1 MPSITPG
8 TPLHSFLD
16 AICKAASEVFSQALG
31 AGWSVEIDSR
41 EIDSTNPASPIG
53 TSVAAFQIS
62 TSGGLQGPASI
73 QVGVPDAL
81 LMAQKFLQEP
91 PDPSAELNKDRK
103 DALEELLR
111 QVAGLAATTLK
122 SLFGETKLE
131 VSSIEPPTWQG
142 VDVPLVASE
151 AASERRSLELRLSPE
166 LLASVSSTRVSSTSM
181 SSTKAAP
188 GTDLAANS
196 EASSAA
202 VTHEPNFD
210 LLLGVNLNLTLRF
223 GQRVL
228 PLREILDLTSGSVIE
243 LDREV
248 EEPADLLL
256 GDKLIARGEVV
267 IVDGNYGIRI
277 TEVADARQR
286 IGTL

>member
-1 MPSITPG
+1 
-8 TPLHSFLD
+8 LHSFLD
-16 AICKAASEVFSQALG
+16 AVRAATSNVFSQALG
-31 AGWSVEIDSR
+31 ATWSVDIDTTEAARSA
-41 EIDSTNPASPIG
+41 D
-53 TSVAAFQIS
+53 TSVVCYQLLL
-62 TSGGLQGPASI
+62 SGGLQGNVSI
-73 QVGVPDAL
+73 QFGAGDAL
-81 LMAQKFLQEP
+81 RLAQKFLAESI
-91 PDPSAELNKDRK
+91 DPSAELNQDRK
-103 DALEELLR
+103 EALLELLR

-122 SLFGETKLE
+122 GLFSETKLD
-131 VSSIEPPTWQG
+131 VAPAEPAAGQG
-142 VDVPLVASE
+142 VEVALLASE
-151 AASERRSLELRLSPE
+151 ASAGTLPLSLRLSPE
-166 LLASVSSTRVSSTSM
+166 LLASVSSTKPAVSTPV
-181 SSTKAAP
+181 AAP
-188 GTDLAANS
+188 RET
-196 EASSAA
+196 EP

-223 GQRVL
+223 GQRIL

-248 EEPADLLL
+248 QEPADLLL

>member
-1 MPSITPG
+1 MPAITPG

-16 AICKAASEVFSQALG
+16 AVRKATSDVFSQALT
-31 AGWSVEIDSR
+31 ATWVVEIDPSEATPSAQVSALCFR
-41 EIDSTNPASPIG
+41 LSL
-53 TSVAAFQIS
+53 
-62 TSGGLQGPASI
+62 SGGLQGNVSI
-73 QVGVPDAL
+73 QIGVGDAL
-81 LMAQKFLQEP
+81 LFAQKFLAESI
-91 PDPSAELNKDRK
+91 DPSAELNQDRK
-103 DALEELLR
+103 DALLELLR
-111 QVAGLAATTLK
+111 QVAGMSATTLK
-122 SLFGETKLE
+122 SLFGETKMQVDL
-131 VSSIEPPTWQG
+131 SEPADWPG
-142 VDVPLVASE
+142 IDVALLASE
-151 AASERRSLELRLSPE
+151 ASAGTLPLALRLSPD
-166 LLASVSSTRVSSTSM
+166 LLASVSSTKPVSSTPV
-181 SSTKAAP
+181 AAAEET
-188 GTDLAANS
+188 G
-196 EASSAA
+196 AA

-248 EEPADLLL
+248 QEPADLLL

-286 IGTL
+286 IGTI

>member
-16 AICKAASEVFSQALG
+16 AFRKAAGDVFSQALG
-31 AGWSVEIDSR
+31 ATWSVELDTT
-41 EIDSTNPASPIG
+41 DPASSAG
-53 TSVAAFQIS
+53 TPVAYFQLS
-62 TSGGLQGPASI
+62 TSGGLQGCASI
-73 QVGVPDAL
+73 QVGTVDAL
-81 LMAQKFLQEP
+81 LLAQKFLQESL
-91 PDPSAELNKDRK
+91 DPSAELNPDRK
-103 DALEELLR
+103 EALEELLR

-142 VDVPLVASE
+142 VDVAFLASE
-151 AASERRSLELRLSPE
+151 ASSGKLPLGLRLSSE
-166 LLASVSSTRVSSTSM
+166 LLASVSSTR
-181 SSTKAAP
+181 AEAP
-188 GTDLAANS
+188 APSPVAEL
-196 EASSAA
+196 EPSSAA

-210 LLLGVNLNLTLRF
+210 LLLGVNLSLTLRF
-223 GQRVL
+223 GQRIL

-248 EEPADLLL
+248 QEPADLLL
-256 GDKLIARGEVV
+256 GDKLIARGQVV

>member
-1 MPSITPG
+1 MPSITLG

-16 AICKAASEVFSQALG
+16 ALCKSASEVFSAALG
-31 AGWSVEIDSR
+31 ANWAVEIDTA
-41 EIDSTNPASPIG
+41 DPAPTVG
-53 TSVAAFQIS
+53 TSVVSFQLS

-73 QVGVPDAL
+73 QAGTADGL
-81 LMAQKFLQEP
+81 LQAQKFLQEP
-91 PDPSAELNKDRK
+91 LDPSAELNKDRK
-103 DALEELLR
+103 EALEELLR
-111 QVAGLAATTLK
+111 QVAGLAATK
-122 SLFGETKLE
+122 IKGLFGETKLE
-131 VSSIEPPTWQG
+131 VGTVEPPTWQG
-142 VDVPLVASE
+142 VDVALVAAE
-151 AASERRSLELRLSPE
+151 GASSKLPLELRLSPE
-166 LLASVSSTRVSSTSM
+166 LLASVSSTRAV
-181 SSTKAAP
+181 AP
-188 GTDLAANS
+188 VPPPTPAPHS
-196 EASSAA
+196 ETSAA

-210 LLLGVNLNLTLRF
+210 LLLGVNLSLTLRF
-223 GQRVL
+223 GQRIL

-286 IGTL
+286 VGTL

>member
-1 MPSITPG
+1 MPAITPG

-16 AICKAASEVFSQALG
+16 AVRTATGAVFSQALG
-31 AGWSVEIDSR
+31 ATWSVEIDMTESAPSV
-41 EIDSTNPASPIG
+41 D
-53 TSVAAFQIS
+53 TSVVCFQLS
-62 TSGGLQGPASI
+62 LSGGLQGNVLI
-73 QVGVPDAL
+73 QFEAGDAL
-81 LMAQKFLQEP
+81 RLAQKFLAESI
-91 PDPSAELNKDRK
+91 DPSAELSQERK
-103 DALEELLR
+103 EALLELLR

-122 SLFGETKLE
+122 GSFNETKLE
-131 VSSIEPPTWQG
+131 VGPAEPANSQG
-142 VDVPLVASE
+142 VDVVLLASE
-151 AASERRSLELRLSPE
+151 NSADTLRLSLRLSPE
-166 LLASVSSTRVSSTSM
+166 LLASVSST
-181 SSTKAAP
+181 KPAAP
-188 GTDLAANS
+188 SIPVDAS
-196 EASSAA
+196 PEAGPDVS
-202 VTHEPNFD
+202 HEPNFD

-248 EEPADLLL
+248 QEPADLLL

>member
-8 TPLHSFLD
+8 TPLHAFLD

-31 AGWSVEIDSR
+31 ANWSVEIDST
-41 EIDSTNPASPIG
+41 DPATPMG

-73 QVGVPDAL
+73 QVGIPDAL
-81 LMAQKFLQEP
+81 LMAQKFLQESL
-91 PDPSAELNKDRK
+91 DPSAELNKDRNE
-103 DALEELLR
+103 ALEELLR
-111 QVAGLAATTLK
+111 QVAGLAATKIK

-131 VSSIEPPTWQG
+131 VSSVDPPTWHG

-151 AASERRSLELRLSPE
+151 TASEKRSLELRLSPE
-166 LLASVSSTRVSSTSM
+166 LLASVSSTRAM
-181 SSTKAAP
+181 AP
-188 GTDLAANS
+188 APDLAANS
-196 EASSAA
+196 EATSAA

>member
-31 AGWSVEIDSR
+31 AKWSVEIDSR
-41 EIDSTNPASPIG
+41 EIDSTDPAAPIG

-73 QVGVPDAL
+73 QVGIPDAL

-111 QVAGLAATTLK
+111 QVAGLAATKIK

-131 VSSIEPPTWQG
+131 VSTVEPPTWQG

-151 AASERRSLELRLSPE
+151 AASEKRSLELRLSPE
-166 LLASVSSTRVSSTSM
+166 LLASVSSTSVSSTKS
-181 SSTKAAP
+181 AP

-196 EASSAA
+196 EATSAA